1 MNRVKERLEQSIP
14 FSLVKLVFLMRAFVS
29 VDKPL
34 IITEP
39 AVLSARL
46 QACVRSCIL
55 ATISAW
61 SKRSYSNGAV
71 FLEYAKMKQA
81 KERLCWQDASLAIQ
95 EWVNSTSPL
104 FCRTLLLT
112 RRTFSLV
119 IVCLFTTY
127 IFLLHNQVHKGTQKG
142 FRLTQRS
149 NVQSTMWERL

>member
-1 MNRVKERLEQSIP
+1 MNRVKERSDQSIP

-34 IITEP
+34 IITKP
-39 AVLSARL
+39 AVLSVRL
-46 QACVRSCIL
+46 QACIRSCIL

-61 SKRSYSNGAV
+61 SKRSYSKGAV
-71 FLEYAKMKQA
+71 FLEYAKIKQA
-81 KERLCWQDASLAIQ
+81 KERLCWQDASLGIQ

-104 FCRTLLLT
+104 FSRTVLLT

-119 IVCLFTTY
+119 IVRQFTTH
-127 IFLLHNQVHKGTQKG
+127 ISLLHNQAHKGTWKG

-149 NVQSTMWERL
+149 NVQSTNF